1 MNQPNTPYIRSRV
14 NGIMIPLHA
23 DQVGIMHRFAQPEN
37 QLVVSEINSRG
48 GNASSE
54 QGMTLQVPATPDP
67 ATAAQTAAAQSA
79 QTAQAAHAAAMQAQ
93 AAQPTEAPA
102 KAKTSRNKRQVPPI
116 NQTTVPVL

>member
-79 QTAQAAHAAAMQAQ
+79 QTAQAAHATAMQ
-93 AAQPTEAPA
+93 AQPTEAPA
-102 KAKTSRNKRQVPPI
+102 KAKTSRSKRQVPPV
-116 NQTTVPVL
+116 NQTNVPVL